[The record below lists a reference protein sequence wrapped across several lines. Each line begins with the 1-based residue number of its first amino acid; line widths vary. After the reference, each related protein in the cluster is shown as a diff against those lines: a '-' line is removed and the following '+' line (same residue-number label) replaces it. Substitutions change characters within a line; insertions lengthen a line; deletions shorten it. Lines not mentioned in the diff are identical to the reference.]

1 MRRTGKCL
9 VILLVFLLLA
19 ACSRPYRF
27 YGSPY
32 DRAEP
37 AGEISGTNW
46 DNTPFRLSDL
56 RGKIALVFF
65 GYTFCPD
72 VCPTTL
78 AEMRVLVQDLGDK
91 AGDVAVVFVSVD
103 PERDTPAR
111 LGEYVPVF
119 NPTFYGVHVPLDE
132 LEPVKAAYGVVAE
145 KNYYD
150 EADSAAGYS
159 VDHTARVYLIDPA
172 GNLRLS
178 FGYGTPVEDIRS
190 DIEYI
195 LQQ

>member
-1 MRRTGKCL
+1 MLKTSKILGL
-9 VILLVFLLLA
+9 ILLLALLA

-27 YGSPY
+27 YGTLY
-32 DRAEP
+32 DRPGP

-46 DNTPFRLSDL
+46 DDTPFRLNDL
-56 RGKIALVFF
+56 RGKVALVFF

-78 AEMRVLVQDLGDK
+78 AEMRVLMQELGNR

-111 LGEYVPVF
+111 LAEYVPAF
-119 NPTFYGVHVPLDE
+119 DRAFYGVHVPLDA
-132 LEPVKAAYGVVAE
+132 LASVKTAYGVIAE

-150 EADSAAGYS
+150 KEDSAAGYS

-178 FGYGTPVEDIRS
+178 FSYATPVEDIRS
-190 DIEYI
+190 DIEHI
-195 LQQ
+195 LRE